1 MDTFFRKNTMHQL
14 FRTILA
20 IFILFLDG
28 TYSYLYSRE
37 KLEGIVAIVGDEIIL
52 ELEIQEE
59 EFSNSRDQKKNTPEY
74 RCRFFEEVLR
84 NKMLLYYAKRYNP
97 DLIIN
102 DQQIQLEVEESIKNF
117 ERQVGSEKALL
128 KIYGRNT
135 LDEIREEISMII
147 KNRQYV
153 QWEYEDITKDID
165 ASPQKVRNFYEK
177 NKDKFSEIPE
187 KFELEQ
193 IVFLPHLTQSHRE
206 NIINQLKKMKEDIFQ
221 GESFATKA
229 IANSEDP
236 ESAINGGLIKN
247 IKRGQMVKEFDTVA
261 FSMREG
267 EISEPFETELGFHIL
282 QVEKQKGQE
291 VDVRHILL
299 KPKYT
304 DEEINTAKVLAD
316 SVYNFLVEGRISF
329 EEAIKKY
336 SNEKTNDVRMKNPE
350 TGINQLEKSQLPL
363 KTAVYVTGLQEKEFS
378 KPYEEEYN
386 DDYKAVIILKLIKH
400 IPEHKVSFLQDYQQ
414 LKLITENF
422 QKDEKLRSWIR
433 EHINEVFIKIGK
445 KYQGCSFEN
454 NWLKK

>member
-1 MDTFFRKNTMHQL
+1 
-14 FRTILA
+14 
-20 IFILFLDG
+20 
-28 TYSYLYSRE
+28 
-37 KLEGIVAIVGDEIIL
+37 
-52 ELEIQEE
+52 
-59 EFSNSRDQKKNTPEY
+59 
-74 RCRFFEEVLR
+74 
-84 NKMLLYYAKRYNP
+84 MLLYYAKRYNP

-117 ERQVGSEKALL
+117 ERQVGSKKALL